1 MLSRT
6 TRTLILTSSL
16 VAFLNGAAAF
26 AQVSP
31 QQSGNITY
39 ITGGIGQDETTALR
53 AVQRDYNLHVLSS
66 SISGHFVGDA
76 PLTISD
82 SKGNPL
88 LTTDAGPIFYAKLPA
103 GTYIVEANRNGEIK
117 KQRVTVGKSSA
128 RVNFAW
134 KEAPEDTLT
143 TRGEASSAPLYTP
156 STIPPLGTT
165 NERISGTLTTEP
177 PAVPPAEIPPAP
189 VYQATPIR

>member
-16 VAFLNGAAAF
+16 AALLCSTATF
-26 AQVSP
+26 AQLAP

-39 ITGGIGQDETTALR
+39 ITGGIGKDETAALK
-53 AVQRDYNLHVLSS
+53 AAQRDYNLQVLSS

-76 PLTISD
+76 PLTIAD
-82 SKGNPL
+82 QKGTPL

-103 GTYIVEANRNGEIK
+103 GTYTITANRNGEIK
-117 KQRVTVGKSSA
+117 KQRVTIGKTTA

-134 KEAPEDTLT
+134 KEASEDTIT
-143 TRGEASSAPLYTP
+143 TRGEASSSPLYSP
-156 STIPPLGTT
+156 LTIPPLGTT
-165 NERISGTLTTEP
+165 SERISGTITTQP

-189 VYQATPIR
+189 VYQATPTH